1 MVTHDPDIARQA
13 DRRIEL
19 AHGHLHFDTAQHGP
33 GHPLA
38 VPSRTRQI
46 AARPFPL
53 TTKSASTTSSNKF
66 GFAARKAR
74 LRKPITFTRQVRRE
88 VCRW

>member
-33 GHPLA
+33 GIRWRARL
-38 VPSRTRQI
+38 QI
-46 AARPFPL
+46 LPTAAIPPP
-53 TTKSASTTSSNKF
+53 TTKSVSITCWSKYGS
-66 GFAARKAR
+66 AARKAS
-74 LRKPITFTRQVRRE
+74 PRR
-88 VCRW
+88 